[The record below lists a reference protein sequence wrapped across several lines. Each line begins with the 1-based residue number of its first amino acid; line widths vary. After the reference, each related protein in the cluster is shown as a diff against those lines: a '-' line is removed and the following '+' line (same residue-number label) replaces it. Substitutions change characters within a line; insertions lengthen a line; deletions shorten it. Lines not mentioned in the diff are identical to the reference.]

1 MDTKEIEIFDI
12 VPSNIY
18 TAGQP
23 VDLLIKSETDLGYKA
38 IVDEKYWG
46 VLYYNEVFQ
55 ELFKNQEIKGYI
67 KKIRE
72 DGRIDLSL
80 YQLGSH
86 GSLDIGGMILK
97 IIEDAGGF
105 LNITDKTPPEE
116 IYKLFGVSKKKYKMA
131 LGGLYKKRLIHI
143 KDDGI
148 YLVSRQPYDNSL

>member
-1 MDTKEIEIFDI
+1 MNTEKTEIFDV
-12 VPSNIY
+12 VPPHIY
-18 TAGQP
+18 TVGQV

-38 IVDEKYWG
+38 IVNGKYWG

-55 ELFKNQEIKGYI
+55 ELFKDQEMKGYI
-67 KKIRE
+67 KKIRD

-86 GSLDIGGMILK
+86 GSLDIGGTILK
-97 IIEDAGGF
+97 TLEDAGGF
-105 LNITDKTPPEE
+105 LNITDKTSPEE

-131 LGGLYKKRLIHI
+131 LGGIYKKRLIHI

-148 YLVSRQPYDNSL
+148 YLASKGHCA